1 MLYFTTCRV
10 VLTKEGLAL
19 PPPHKPFFPAVKDDT
34 SIESVFS
41 TVGTD
46 VVHSSPA
53 CSTCTSLSLDG
64 AVMASFP
71 ELVLPRAHHDLLDND
86 FPSSV
91 DIPYHDDFDLSSLFS
106 NNDVACFLMDS
117 LF

>member
-19 PPPHKPFFPAVKDDT
+19 PPPQPPFPAVEDDT

-41 TVGTD
+41 NVGSED
-46 VVHSSPA
+46 VPSSPA
-53 CSTCTSLSLDG
+53 CSSCTSLSLDG
-64 AVMASFP
+64 TDMMLFP
-71 ELVLPRAHHDLLDND
+71 ELVLPVVYDDLD
-86 FPSSV
+86 FTSALHAPACQS
-91 DIPYHDDFDLSSLFS
+91 DDFDLASLFS
-106 NNDVACFLMDS
+106 DNDVACFLMDT